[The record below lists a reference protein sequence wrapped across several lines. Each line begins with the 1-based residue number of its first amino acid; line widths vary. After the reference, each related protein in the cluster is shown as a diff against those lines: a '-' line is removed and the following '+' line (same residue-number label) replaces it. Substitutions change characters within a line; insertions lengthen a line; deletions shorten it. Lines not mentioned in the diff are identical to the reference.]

1 MAHCCRFACT
11 SYFCDFQC
19 DYAKKLHD
27 AGHEIGVH
35 TRTHAGALSVQ
46 GTWSAWLC
54 SPAAA
59 AAADDAVASC
69 AALAAASLRGA
80 CLTTLAG
87 LRFIYDR
94 KTIEDEILGS
104 RTDAQ
109 ACGLPEGAVQGF
121 RTPYLATSPTVR
133 EVLSKGGF
141 R

>member
-1 MAHCCRFACT
+1 MLGTRSGSTPAPTQVRWRCKKPAPRCC
-11 SYFCDFQC
+11 
-19 DYAKKLHD
+19 
-27 AGHEIGVH
+27 
-35 TRTHAGALSVQ
+35 
-46 GTWSAWLC
+46 C
-54 SPAAA
+54 SPTAAATAAA
-59 AAADDAVASC
+59 AAAC
-69 AALAAASLRGA
+69 AALRFASLS
-80 CLTTLAG
+80 LTADARLPYNLTLAG